1 MNLSQTSQDQPS
13 DFTELHIDQ
22 QLCLAL
28 QISSSLVTRLYRRGL
43 APLGLTHSQYL
54 VLIALWEAG
63 RPVTMGDLGTRL
75 ALDTG
80 SLTPLVKRMETG
92 GLVSRTRD
100 SRDERKVWVEPT
112 ARGAALRE
120 EVLSIRREV
129 VRQLPVTGEQIAALR
144 TLLQDMNDALTHAD
158 SAR

>member
-1 MNLSQTSQDQPS
+1 MNLSQPSQDEPT

-43 APLGLTHSQYL
+43 APLGLTHPQYL

-63 RPVTMGDLGTRL
+63 EPMTMGDLGTRL

-80 SLTPLVKRMETG
+80 SLTPLVKRMEAS
-92 GLVSRTRD
+92 GLLSRNRD
-100 SRDERKVWVEPT
+100 SRDERKVWVAPT
-112 ARGAALRE
+112 PRGSALRE
-120 EVLSIRREV
+120 DVLSIRREV

-144 TLLQDMNDALTHAD
+144 SLLQDMNDALTHAD
-158 SAR
+158 SAT